1 MRRTH
6 QRGTRLE
13 DVGDAWRIRYRL
25 RTIESGQIIESRPTE
40 YFYKRD
46 YQGSKKLAQKAAD
59 EFMARVNEG
68 NTKPERAVTF
78 GEIAEKW
85 RTLILSQTKQ
95 SSRATKESQLK
106 NHILPAF
113 AKTRLCDMTAE
124 GMQAW
129 VSGLACSAGHID
141 NLVRTMRSILSS
153 ARVWGYMGHNP
164 MKGLKKPRAPK
175 GNSYSYTPAQTMAI
189 LAVLSGWKRLY
200 CWIQAETAMRPGEA
214 AGLKRSNVVPGHL
227 VIEQGVWNCQIQTLK
242 TDTAAR
248 TVPIS
253 AALESEI
260 KAYLEATPATTLD
273 LLFPSETGRPISI
286 SGFRSRVLKPV
297 LSKLGIKPD
306 KRAGLYAFKHGNAT
320 LMDRLNVPLKT
331 RQARIG
337 HADIRTT
344 LEHYTHE
351 EEAASR
357 AAAEAIGA
365 LLNPKTEGERIQ

>member
-13 DVGDAWRIRYRL
+13 DVGDAWRMRYRL
-25 RTIESGQIIESRPTE
+25 RAVENGQVIESRPTE

-46 YQGSKKLAQKAAD
+46 FQGSKKLAQKAAD
-59 EFMARVNEG
+59 EFMARINEG
-68 NTKPERAVTF
+68 NMKPERATTF

-85 RTLILSQTKQ
+85 RALILSQTKE

-113 AKTRLCDMTAE
+113 GNTRLVDMTGE
-124 GMQAW
+124 SMQAW
-129 VSGLACSAGHID
+129 VSGLACSPGHID
-141 NLVRTMRSILSS
+141 NLVRTMRSILSR
-153 ARVWGYMGHNP
+153 ARVWGYMEHNP
-164 MKGLKKPRAPK
+164 MKGLKKPKVPK
-175 GNSYSYTPAQTMAI
+175 GNSYSYTPEQTIAI
-189 LAVLSGWKRLY
+189 LNALSGWKRLY

-242 TDTAAR
+242 TENAAR

-253 AALESEI
+253 AALEGEI
-260 KAYLEATPATTLD
+260 RAYLEATPATVGG

-286 SGFRSRVLKPV
+286 SAFRHRILKPV
-297 LSKLGIKPD
+297 LAKLGIKPD

-365 LLNPKTEGERIQ
+365 LLNPKTEGVIQ